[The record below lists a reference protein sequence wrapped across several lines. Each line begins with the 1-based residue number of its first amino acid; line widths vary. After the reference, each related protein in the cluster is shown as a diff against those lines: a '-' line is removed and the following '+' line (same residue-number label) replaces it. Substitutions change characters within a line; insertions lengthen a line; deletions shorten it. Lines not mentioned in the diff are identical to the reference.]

1 MDDTG
6 SQQTPSDEEVAI
18 VMAAID
24 TSSLA
29 TTVVEFAA
37 RLARRNWPSSQLHLV
52 HVQRVG
58 RFDRPSHA
66 GIRPEELEAEAQSY
80 LDHYVR
86 LARKQCPSPVT
97 AHLLRG
103 DPVDE
108 VVERARSLKA
118 DLLILGTHDN
128 AGLERFLMGSV
139 AEKVARHAPCS
150 VTIVRR
156 KERPY
161 VKVEGNKQGG

>member
-1 MDDTG
+1 
-6 SQQTPSDEEVAI
+6 
-18 VMAAID
+18 
-24 TSSLA
+24 
-29 TTVVEFAA
+29 
-37 RLARRNWPSSQLHLV
+37 
-52 HVQRVG
+52 
-58 RFDRPSHA
+58 
-66 GIRPEELEAEAQSY
+66 
-80 LDHYVR
+80 
-86 LARKQCPSPVT
+86 
-97 AHLLRG
+97 
-103 DPVDE
+103 VDE